1 MTPDTCVQESHN
13 AAVLMGFTPP
23 PSDWIKLLHRLL
35 CVERL
40 PSAALLWTRKER
52 VRIRRPNVCVPS
64 YSLIDFSEFR
74 EEPVSINW
82 PAPMLAAP
90 YGEVWL

>member
-1 MTPDTCVQESHN
+1 MTQTRASKNHT
-13 AAVLMGFTPP
+13 TPP
-23 PSDWIKLLHRLL
+23 FLWDLPPHPDWIKLLHRLL